1 MKLTNNQE
9 IAKEI
14 TESLNK
20 ELYKHSD
27 DEINKIL
34 KLHRNNR
41 DIILNEIGKVI
52 LSYNVKDDSLNLTES
67 ERIKLNKDLHEKINN
82 LLKNETKEEISKV
95 TKILKEVT
103 LDKYYANS
111 YVMSLGLDF
120 TLKKITDNQLDRI
133 INKTIEG
140 KLYSDR
146 IWDNKNKIAKTIRLE
161 VKKFLNGKTN
171 LNNIEKIIKDKYN
184 SNASNTKRLIQNET
198 SRVMTEVN
206 EQFQED
212 YGIEYV
218 MWSATLDNK
227 TADYDASLDGKIF
240 RVDDDTRPIPIKDT
254 HIGCRCSYISLPSKN
269 YRPKTRLNNITKER
283 INYKTYREWKEDQ
296 DL

>member
-120 TLKKITDNQLDRI
+120 TLKKVSDKQLNRI
-133 INKTIEG
+133 INNTIEG
-140 KLYSDR
+140 KIFSDR
-146 IWDNKNKIAKTIRLE
+146 IWDNKNKVAKKLKLE
-161 VKKFLNGKTN
+161 VKKFLNGETN

-184 SNASNTKRLIQNET
+184 SNAFNTKRLVRTET
-198 SRVMTEVN
+198 ARVMEQANEVFAKEN
-206 EQFQED
+206 NIKYQLF
-212 YGIEYV
+212 
-218 MWSATLDNK
+218 SATLDNS
-227 TADYDASLDGKIF
+227 TSEICSDLDGEIF
-240 RVDDDTRPIPIKDT
+240 EYYDSNKPIPPL
-254 HIGCRCSYISLPSKN
+254 HPNCRSTLISLPSKE
-269 YRPKTRLNNITKER
+269 YKPKTRLNNITKER
-283 INYKTYREWKEDQ
+283 INYKTYQDWKVEQ